1 MKSIFLNLVILLN
14 LAAWPC
20 FSQELY
26 VFTEPASNM
35 PAKSLGL
42 RVAVENMR
50 QTGVFRTHTLT
61 LVEGMVG
68 INRNL
73 MAHLQGFA
81 SDMDG
86 HFKPKGG
93 SLYAKYRVLS
103 VDDVQSHFRG
113 AFFGRVSAGKQPVF
127 TEDINLEGNNKGWQ
141 AGAVFTRLIR
151 KLALSGTASYSR
163 VFDDPSRAVAGTLQP
178 KQMLGY
184 SLSCG
189 YLLLPFVYK
198 NYNQPNFNLYLET
211 LGKTNPDNGHSYI
224 DLAPAVQLII
234 KSRTR
239 IDLGYRFQI
248 VGNIENRFLKNMFL
262 LKVEFNFFNFL

>member
-1 MKSIFLNLVILLN
+1 MKNVFLKMVILLN
-14 LAAWPC
+14 FAAWPG

-42 RVAVENMR
+42 RIAVENMR
-50 QTGVFRTHTLT
+50 QTNVFRTRA
-61 LVEGMVG
+61 LVEGMAG

-73 MAHLQGFA
+73 MMHLQGFA

-86 HFKPKGG
+86 RFKPEGG
-93 SLYAKYRVLS
+93 SLYAKYRILS

-113 AFFGRVSAGKQPVF
+113 ALFGRISAGKQRVF

-151 KLALSGTASYSR
+151 KLALSSAASYSR

-178 KQMLGY
+178 KQMLDY
-184 SLSCG
+184 SLSWG

-211 LGKTNPDNGHSYI
+211 LGKTNPDNGHGYI

-234 KSRTR
+234 KSRTL

-262 LKVEFNFFNFL
+262 LKVEFNFFNVL